1 MILFAYSLSNSA
13 SRKWTNI
20 SPTFELLFSFNW
32 RTLNPT
38 RKSIV
43 PLMRCETDELNDA
56 ESFPLKRKG
65 LTFVFVFFFPE
76 PVFVAAF
83 APSELPLSN
92 SCPPPSLPCSIPLAR
107 TGIGVCLKNSCKD
120 ILFSPFFFF
129 FPPPMTCDV
138 CFLSLSLS
146 LSLSYVKNES
156 VLHKTQVVVLFL
168 IQRRTFI
175 VLFNVFFL

>member
-43 PLMRCETDELNDA
+43 PLMRCEMDELNDA
-56 ESFPLKRKG
+56 ESFPRKG
-65 LTFVFVFFFPE
+65 LPFVFVFFFPE

-129 FPPPMTCDV
+129 FPHPMTRV
-138 CFLSLSLS
+138 MFVFSLSLFLSLSL
-146 LSLSYVKNES
+146 
-156 VLHKTQVVVLFL
+156 T
-168 IQRRTFI
+168 
-175 VLFNVFFL
+175 